1 MKKLLV
7 ALAVL
12 QAGALLSQAAITV
25 SFSQNPTSGPIFIS
39 SLATGGVPLPTGSLV
54 RIGTFAAEPN
64 AAGNLDTDF
73 GSFQEFATTTIGRDA
88 GGVTDGILLRGGA
101 AGISGPDSFAGQP
114 IYIWVYNAP
123 TAAGATDEAIY
134 RSMTGAAPTVFP
146 APNQPTSTTIS
157 VTTFTSAY
165 GMLLTPATSTPD
177 PDGGGALRQQL
188 QLAGVPEPSTSLV
201 MLFAGAGLLLRRRR
215 A

>member
-12 QAGALLSQAAITV
+12 QAGAVLSHAVITI
-25 SFSQNPTSGPIFIS
+25 SFAQNPTTGPLIIT
-39 SLATGGVPLPTGSLV
+39 SLATGGVPVPDGSLV
-54 RIGTFAAEPN
+54 RIGTFAAPPN
-64 AAGNLDTDF
+64 ALGNLDTDY
-73 GSFQEFATTTIGRDA
+73 GSFQEFATTTIGRD
-88 GGVTDGILLRGGA
+88 GTPNSNGVLLRGGA
-101 AGISGPDSFAGQP
+101 AGIGGPDSFAGQS

-123 TAAGATDEAIY
+123 TAGAATDEGIY
-134 RSMTGAAPTVFP
+134 RSMGAAGPSVFP
-146 APNQPTSTTIS
+146 APNQPTSTSFS
-157 VTTFTSAY
+157 VTTFTAAF
-165 GMLLTPATSTPD
+165 GTLLTPATSSPD
-177 PDGGGALRQQL
+177 PDAAGPLRQTL

>member
-12 QAGALLSQAAITV
+12 QAGALLSHAVITI
-25 SFSQNPTSGPIFIS
+25 SFSQNPTTGPSFIS

-64 AAGNLDTDF
+64 ALGNLDTDF
-73 GSFQEFATTTIGRDA
+73 GSFQEFATTTIGRDV
-88 GGVTDGILLRGGA
+88 GGPTDGILLRGGA
-101 AGISGPDSFAGQP
+101 AGIAGPNSFAGQQ

-123 TAAGATDEAIY
+123 TAQGASDEGIY
-134 RSMTGAAPTVFP
+134 RSMGAAGPNVFP
-146 APNQPTSTTIS
+146 APDQPASTPFS

-165 GMLLTPATSTPD
+165 GTLLTPATSTPD
-177 PDGGGALRQQL
+177 PDGAGAARQTL